1 MHDWSEILDCAEEA
15 RLIGKLGLRVVGS
28 LDFCTGCL
36 GLIIT
41 KIFDN
46 IITFKFINND
56 YYINNINKLLYFF
69 NNCYYK
75 SHRTTKYNI
84 IIII

>member
-1 MHDWSEILDCAEEA
+1 MHDWSEIFDCAEEA

-28 LDFCTGCL
+28 LDFCTSCL

-41 KIFDN
+41 RIFDN

-56 YYINNINKLLYFF
+56 YYINNK
-69 NNCYYK
+69 
-75 SHRTTKYNI
+75 
-84 IIII
+84 